1 MEDADGGTHTLIRDL
16 PAGDRPRE
24 RLRDFGSGALSN
36 AELLAILLRTGSSKE
51 SALAQANRLLARF
64 GGLPGLARASFAEL
78 CAEKGLGEA
87 KAAQL
92 KSALEVG
99 MRLAATAPDERPVV
113 RSPEDI
119 ATLLLAE
126 MSLLE
131 QEHVRVALVD
141 TRNRLIAIH
150 EVYQGSVNTAQVRVS
165 ELLREAIRANAP
177 AIILVHNHPSGD
189 PLPSAADV
197 RLTEAVFRSAKEMDI
212 DLLDHLIIG
221 GGTYISMRNL
231 RMGFPRNG
239 Q

>member
-1 MEDADGGTHTLIRDL
+1 
-16 PAGDRPRE
+16 
-24 RLRDFGSGALSN
+24 
-36 AELLAILLRTGSSKE
+36 
-51 SALAQANRLLARF
+51 
-64 GGLPGLARASFAEL
+64 
-78 CAEKGLGEA
+78 
-87 KAAQL
+87 
-92 KSALEVG
+92 

-150 EVYQGSVNTAQVRVS
+150 EVYQGSVNTAPVRVS

-221 GGTYISMRNL
+221 AGTYISMRNL